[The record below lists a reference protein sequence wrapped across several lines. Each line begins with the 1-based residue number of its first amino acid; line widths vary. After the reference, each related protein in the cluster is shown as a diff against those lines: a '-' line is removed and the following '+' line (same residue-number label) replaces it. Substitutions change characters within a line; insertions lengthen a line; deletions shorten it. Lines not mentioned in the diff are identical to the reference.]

1 MKVIKVVV
9 KRGKKRLCS
18 DLEGTGAG
26 DLLEKVSIPKWL
38 IFGNVPLSSLSGE
51 HGVLKVVSS

>member
-18 DLEGTGAG
+18 DLEGTSAG
-26 DLLEKVSIPKWL
+26 DLPEKVSIPNWL
-38 IFGNVPLSSLSGE
+38 GFGNVQLSSLSGE
-51 HGVLKVVSS
+51 HGVLKVIST